1 MSNIRPDAPI
11 INNDNCEVQPVNQTY
26 YTDQQSV
33 LNVSRKD
40 KFILVMDVPPALKP
54 LLQKENR
61 ACHGGNLERLRF
73 SVWGSVIPDITV
85 NKLEA
90 SFAGQTLK
98 FSGNSRPTY
107 PPITCNFTVDNNYDN
122 YFILW
127 KWLDIQNGALDGM
140 SENRIKTYSSNISI
154 FPLSEY
160 NRPVAEFIYYDA
172 FITGI
177 GGINMNTRDETE
189 TESTFTF
196 DFSQLSMKLV

>member
-1 MSNIRPDAPI
+1 MSNIRPEAPI
-11 INNDNCEVQPVNQTY
+11 LGNDCVVEPINQSY
-26 YTDQQSV
+26 YTDEQSV

-40 KFILVMDVPPALKP
+40 KFLLVMDVPLALKP

-61 ACHGGNLERLRF
+61 ICHGGNLERLRF
-73 SVWGSVIPDITV
+73 SVWGSIIPDIAI
-85 NKLEA
+85 NKLEVNYG
-90 SFAGQTLK
+90 GQTMK

-107 PPITCNFTVDNNYDN
+107 PPIVCNFTVDNNYDN
-122 YFILW
+122 YYILW
-127 KWLDIQNGALDGM
+127 KWLDIQNGALDGI
-140 SENRIKTYSSNISI
+140 SENRIRTYSTNISI

-177 GGINMNTRDETE
+177 GGVNISTRDAGE

-196 DFSQLSMKLV
+196 DFSQLNMKLV